1 MIRAVLVG
9 ASGRMGQ
16 AITTIIARE
25 FPDVLLSGAVAA
37 ADSGV
42 IGQDLGTHAG
52 IASLGVPIRSDLDG
66 LLDAAGVVIDF
77 SHPSAL
83 ATTLAACTAAR
94 VALLIG
100 TTGLTA
106 EDLRGVE
113 TAARSIAILQAPNTS
128 LGVTLLL
135 ELVRRSAAAL
145 PDFDIDVYEAHHRQ
159 KKDAPSGTA
168 LALGRAAAQGR
179 GVRLEDVAVTS
190 RESSGARRSGD
201 IGFAVV
207 RAGDIVGEHS
217 VGFTG
222 VGERLVL
229 SHTATDRAIFARGA
243 VTAARWLAGRPP
255 GRYSM
260 AQVLGL

>member
-16 AITTIIARE
+16 AIATIIARE
-25 FPDVLLSGAVAA
+25 FPDVRLSGAVAA

-42 IGQDLGTHAG
+42 IGRDLGSHAG
-52 IASLGVPIRSDLDG
+52 GAPLGVPIRSSLGG
-66 LLDAAGVVIDF
+66 LLEDAGVVIDF

-83 ATTLAACTAAR
+83 PATLSACMAAH
-94 VALLIG
+94 VALLVG
-100 TTGLTA
+100 TTGLSA
-106 EDLRGVE
+106 ENLRSLE
-113 TAARSIAILQAPNTS
+113 RAARGIAVLHAPNTS

-168 LALGRAAAQGR
+168 LALGHAAAEGR
-179 GVRLEDVAVTS
+179 GVRLEDVTA
-190 RESSGARRSGD
+190 SSCASTGVRRPGS
-201 IGFAVV
+201 IGFASV

-217 VGFTG
+217 VGFVG
-222 VGERLVL
+222 SGERLVL
-229 SHTATDRAIFARGA
+229 SHIATDRAIFARGA
-243 VTAARWLAGRPP
+243 VTAARWLAGRPA